1 MRFHGMILARRESRS
16 KGVLLDF
23 KGRKV
28 YILRAFPQTR
38 EKMFGNIGLPE
49 LMVIMTIALLVFGPK
64 KLPEVGRT
72 IGKAI
77 REFKK
82 STDEIKDKFEEQIRA
97 EDFKSLQDDLKKD
110 LREVDIRKDLIEDGE
125 DKKNA

>member
-1 MRFHGMILARRESRS
+1 
-16 KGVLLDF
+16 
-23 KGRKV
+23 
-28 YILRAFPQTR
+28 
-38 EKMFGNIGLPE
+38 MFGNIGLQE

>member
-1 MRFHGMILARRESRS
+1 
-16 KGVLLDF
+16 
-23 KGRKV
+23 
-28 YILRAFPQTR
+28 
-38 EKMFGNIGLPE
+38 MFGNIGLPE
-49 LMVIMTIALLVFGPK
+49 LMIILIIALLVFGPK
-64 KLPEVGRT
+64 KLPEVSRT

-125 DKKNA
+125 DKKNS

>member
-1 MRFHGMILARRESRS
+1 
-16 KGVLLDF
+16 
-23 KGRKV
+23 
-28 YILRAFPQTR
+28 
-38 EKMFGNIGLPE
+38 MFGNIGLPE
-49 LMVIMTIALLVFGPK
+49 LMVIMAIALLIFGPK

-97 EDFKSLQDDLKKD
+97 EDFKSIQDDLKKD

-125 DKKNA
+125 DQKNA

>member
-1 MRFHGMILARRESRS
+1 
-16 KGVLLDF
+16 
-23 KGRKV
+23 
-28 YILRAFPQTR
+28 
-38 EKMFGNIGLPE
+38 MFGNIGLPE
-49 LMVIMTIALLVFGPK
+49 LMVIMAIALLVFGPK

-97 EDFKSLQDDLKKD
+97 EEFKTLQNDIKKD
-110 LREVDIRKDLIEDGE
+110 LQEADIRKELGEADIRKDLNGDGE
-125 DKKNA
+125 DHKISG

>member
-1 MRFHGMILARRESRS
+1 
-16 KGVLLDF
+16 
-23 KGRKV
+23 
-28 YILRAFPQTR
+28 
-38 EKMFGNIGLPE
+38 MFGNIGLQE
-49 LMVIMTIALLVFGPK
+49 LMIILVIALLVFGPK
-64 KLPEVGRT
+64 KLPEVSRT

-97 EDFKSLQDDLKKD
+97 EDFKSIQDDLKKD